1 MSAPGSSS
9 GHVRGNKQTYDG
21 GKETRYSFEREPKES
36 GNIHY
41 LRILNI

>member
-9 GHVRGNKQTYDG
+9 GHVRGNKQRNGG
-21 GKETRYSFEREPKES
+21 GKETRYSFKREPEES
-36 GNIHY
+36 ANIHY